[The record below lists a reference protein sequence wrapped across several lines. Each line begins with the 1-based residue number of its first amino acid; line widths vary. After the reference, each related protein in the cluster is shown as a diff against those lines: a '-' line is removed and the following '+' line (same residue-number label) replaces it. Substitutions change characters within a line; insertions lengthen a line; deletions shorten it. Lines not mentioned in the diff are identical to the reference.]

1 MASSSGCALGE
12 GVTSLPGAAG
22 RGASACRSDQRFPR
36 SCRLTSRRQYRA
48 VYDRGVR
55 VSCASFAVFAL
66 PNDAGTTRLGVTAT
80 RKFGGA
86 VRRNRAKRLIREL
99 FRRNRAALPACALD
113 LVVNAHGAMLGRSY
127 GELEPEWLRLLGQ
140 LDRRLGR

>member
-1 MASSSGCALGE
+1 
-12 GVTSLPGAAG
+12 
-22 RGASACRSDQRFPR
+22 
-36 SCRLTSRRQYRA
+36 
-48 VYDRGVR
+48 
-55 VSCASFAVFAL
+55 
-66 PNDAGTTRLGVTAT
+66 VTAT

-127 GELEPEWLRLLGQ
+127 DELEPEWLRLLGQ